1 MKIKAKIDRLVNNK
15 SVKAVASVT
24 LDGCFVVKNL
34 RVVDGD
40 KGLFVSMPQES
51 YPDKEGGKKYSNL
64 FFPITNAAK
73 MDLQDAVLK
82 AYDQYLDQQHGS
94 GQYAHWDGHNDGMM
108 PFGM

>member
-1 MKIKAKIDRLVNNK
+1 MKIKAKIDRLINHK

-51 YPDKEGGKKYSNL
+51 YSDKDGNKKYSNL

-82 AYDQYLDQQHGS
+82 AYDQYLDQQHDT
-94 GQYAHWDGHNDGMM
+94 GQYDHWDGHNDGMM